1 MLGDIKHFLAIS
13 FPTLSILFLIFINI
27 FISNNFFD
35 FGQLFVFQAIFFW
48 ILYTPK
54 LIPLYII
61 LIVGVL
67 QDIIYLSPVGS
78 TALIFLFLVF
88 LFDKYNKLFL
98 EPSFVELFTSFII
111 LFIIG
116 TIAFWGLNSFINLK
130 FLPININLIY
140 EILLN
145 LFFFPLNYF
154 VLYIFYKKLNL
165 EIKKYKKN
173 V

>member
-1 MLGDIKHFLAIS
+1 MLDDIKHFLTIS

-78 TALIFLFLVF
+78 TALIFLLLIF

-116 TIAFWGLNSFINLK
+116 TIIFWGLNSFINLK
-130 FLPININLIY
+130 FLPININLVY

>member
-1 MLGDIKHFLAIS
+1 MNTLRQIS
-13 FPTLSILFLIFINI
+13 F
-27 FISNNFFD
+27 
-35 FGQLFVFQAIFFW
+35 
-48 ILYTPK
+48 
-54 LIPLYII
+54 
-61 LIVGVL
+61 IV
-67 QDIIYLSPVGS
+67 
-78 TALIFLFLVF
+78 
-88 LFDKYNKLFL
+88 
-98 EPSFVELFTSFII
+98 

-130 FLPININLIY
+130 VLPININLVY

-154 VLYIFYKKLNL
+154 FLHIFYKKLNL